1 MIAFMTRPRLS
12 AFSWREFCLAS
23 SLVGLIFLNA
33 PEPVQAQNQRLP
45 SLGEGVSVSVTQEN
59 QWGQEALSALWR
71 SGSVI
76 DDPLLTDYLA
86 LQWGPLQRAATAL
99 GWLNNG
105 TGDMYEWRLLPIR
118 DAQINAFA
126 LPGGVVGV
134 HTGLL
139 SATPNAESVAAVL
152 AHELSHVALRHIARM
167 IDAQNRN
174 APWVL
179 GAILLGVA
187 AAGSSPDLANAAI
200 VGGQAAAIQSSINFT
215 RDMEVEADRVGLAIY
230 QTAGMP
236 AGGFV
241 EMFEV
246 LQQASRLNDDG
257 SFGYLRTHPLTPDR
271 ITQARLRAHS
281 LSQVDTSP
289 ETKRA
294 QRLHP
299 WVQMRAQV
307 MSSER
312 TDDWRA
318 WWQQA
323 QGPVQPLLLYRGA
336 LAAVELKEQG
346 SAEALLLKAHQ
357 MLGDDDLGRNVVQ
370 QALMQLWARQPQ
382 ASPAMSTATTSQ
394 WVKSGLQ
401 SNDRSTLLSACELG
415 LRLGWT
421 QDVASRLQWWVSERP
436 HDVLAWR
443 LLGQARQAQNRPI
456 AALGAQAEAQW
467 AMNDLAGARDR
478 LQAALDASRHQPAS
492 VEDAQAISARLRWM
506 KEQISNK
513 ALGNR

>member
-1 MIAFMTRPRLS
+1 MARTRLS
-12 AFSWREFCLAS
+12 SFSWQKFCLAS
-23 SLVGLIFLNA
+23 SVAGLIIVNLVA
-33 PEPVQAQNQRLP
+33 PAYSQSQRLP
-45 SLGEGVSVSVTQEN
+45 SLGEGVSVSLTQEN
-59 QWGQEALSALWR
+59 KWGQDALSALWR
-71 SGSVI
+71 SGAVI
-76 DDPLLTDYLA
+76 DDPLLTDYL
-86 LQWGPLQRAATAL
+86 LLHWLPLQRAATAL

-105 TGDMYEWRLLPIR
+105 TGDLYEWRLLPIR
-118 DAQINAFA
+118 DSQINAFA

-134 HTGLL
+134 HTGLI
-139 SATPNAESVAAVL
+139 SATPNAESVSAVL

-200 VGGQAAAIQSSINFT
+200 VGGQAAAIQSGINFT
-215 RDMEVEADRVGLAIY
+215 RDMEVEADRVGLVIY
-230 QTAGMP
+230 QTAGLP

-241 EMFEV
+241 DMFEV

-271 ITQARLRAHS
+271 ITQARLRANS
-281 LSQVDTSP
+281 LSQVDVPP
-289 ETKRA
+289 EHKQA
-294 QRLHP
+294 QLMHP
-299 WVQMRAQV
+299 WVQMRTQV

-336 LAAVELKEQG
+336 LAAIELKEYA
-346 SAEALLLKAHQ
+346 SAEDLLLRAHG
-357 MLGDDDLGRNVVQ
+357 MLGNDVLGQNVVQ
-370 QALMQLWARQPQ
+370 QALMQMWAKQPQ
-382 ASPAMSTATTSQ
+382 PSSTMNAPASQQ
-394 WVKSGLQ
+394 WVKHGLQ
-401 SNDRSTLLSACELG
+401 ATDRSTLLAASALG

-421 QDVASRLQWWVSERP
+421 QDIASRLQWWVSEHP
-436 HDVLAWR
+436 NDVLAWR
-443 LLGQARQAQNRPI
+443 LLGQARQAQGRPI
-456 AALGAQAEAQW
+456 AALGALAEAQW

-478 LQAALDASRHQPAS
+478 LQAALDASRNGRAS

-506 KEQISNK
+506 KEQISNST
-513 ALGNR
+513 AGNR